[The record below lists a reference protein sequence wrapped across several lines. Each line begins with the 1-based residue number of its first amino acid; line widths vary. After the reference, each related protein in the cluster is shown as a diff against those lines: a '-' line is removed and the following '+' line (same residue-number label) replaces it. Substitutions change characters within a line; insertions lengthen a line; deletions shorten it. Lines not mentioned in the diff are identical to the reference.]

1 MCLQGVTKVISVDSQ
16 NTSTAWS
23 TVAAMATY
31 SLLGELGKLFPFLQL
46 SAWDS
51 VQALPA
57 KLAYQEPVLSVHRVI
72 SFNIEWQSFWL
83 AIWKVAEDESLSDCH
98 LSAALFGGPLMK
110 RHVSKM
116 LAILSQKYRQQSKY
130 DNLLSH
136 AYTSLIFRG
145 KISE

>member
-1 MCLQGVTKVISVDSQ
+1 MDSQ
-16 NTSTAWS
+16 NTSTACS

-31 SLLGELGKLFPFLQL
+31 SLFGELGKLFPFLQL

-51 VQALPA
+51 VQELPA
-57 KLAYQEPVLSVHRVI
+57 KLAYQEPVLSVHRAM
-72 SFNIEWQSFWL
+72 SFNIEWL
-83 AIWKVAEDESLSDCH
+83 TIWKVAEEESLSDCH

-136 AYTSLIFRG
+136 ACTSLIFRG
-145 KISE
+145 EISE